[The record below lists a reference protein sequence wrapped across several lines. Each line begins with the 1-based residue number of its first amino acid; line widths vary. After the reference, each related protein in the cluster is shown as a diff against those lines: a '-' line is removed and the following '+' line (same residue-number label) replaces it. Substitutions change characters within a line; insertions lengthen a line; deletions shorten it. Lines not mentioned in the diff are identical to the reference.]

1 MSQLQRTFI
10 GIFGRRNQGK
20 SALINALAEWDNG
33 GEEKYTPYFLDTF
46 MPVYDRVGDLYR

>member
-20 SALINALAEWDNG
+20 SALINAIAGQDTSVITVTAESAMNLLMAA
-33 GEEKYTPYFLDTF
+33 TSFSF
-46 MPVYDRVGDLYR
+46 CSA